1 MFTLSTTSF
10 GGIDVVL
17 DRFTSVCNKK
27 ENKRM
32 IVRQTVERLEER
44 VTSQIVIVSNK
55 THEQNTLSD
64 LDKTQLRFKN
74 ESQLCFVIKQP
85 THFLSPWLISD
96 GGNLDLCL
104 LFWLRM
110 RDASTEFVPSF
121 CFLWWEKE
129 RRMEGSFGWNSAVVW
144 HSPNAVLVRSR
155 GGSCRQQHSTYE
167 LVQEHQV
174 RGTTTNCLQRSVC
187 TTCRVNRAMPVW
199 CRVRVQ

>member
-85 THFLSPWLISD
+85 THFLSP
-96 GGNLDLCL
+96 
-104 LFWLRM
+104 
-110 RDASTEFVPSF
+110 
-121 CFLWWEKE
+121 
-129 RRMEGSFGWNSAVVW
+129 
-144 HSPNAVLVRSR
+144 
-155 GGSCRQQHSTYE
+155 
-167 LVQEHQV
+167 
-174 RGTTTNCLQRSVC
+174 
-187 TTCRVNRAMPVW
+187 
-199 CRVRVQ
+199 